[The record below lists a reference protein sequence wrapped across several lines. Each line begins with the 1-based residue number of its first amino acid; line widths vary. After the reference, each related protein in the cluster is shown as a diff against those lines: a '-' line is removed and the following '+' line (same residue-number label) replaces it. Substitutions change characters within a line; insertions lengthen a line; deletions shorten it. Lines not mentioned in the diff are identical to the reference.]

1 MLWYYAVDE
10 CRDEYDE
17 GGIGFTG
24 MNKAR
29 LLQSISELHKAV
41 ETGNMEVMCRCAS
54 SLDTLFEKEIP
65 DPFGG
70 YDAALMRFRMAE
82 VMVGFLMAVG
92 EQSQAG
98 TLKNRI
104 TAHYQAIRK
113 SKDYTVPQ
121 KHELKEL
128 LRSIKAKVPTQRRVF
143 GNIDKTTE
151 EYKRGAFV
159 FHAYDW
165 FSEIHGMLKKE
176 GLEYLRPFDI
186 SELLKTLPIDMPKAK
201 VVEEMTR
208 YCYDR
213 GGSLAPRSLQTHYDV
228 AGRAA
233 RHLYVI
239 GNGFDRYHGA
249 ESGYKNFRRY
259 LFRRSPQTV
268 GYFDLYF
275 GPRSLER
282 SFSAP
287 VGWFWCIQP
296 YEYRHD
302 EYGLR
307 YPIAT
312 WSRSNLWC
320 DFEMNLSEL
329 NREKVFDILDMSLP
343 LMNEGEDCFRYSN
356 YFIPLDKITDAVTA
370 CTYNMKYH
378 FHRWINTLHYKK
390 GFRKKM
396 LDLDKDAIFLNFNY
410 TLFLE
415 SEYGI
420 SADRICYIHGNRE
433 GRFGSLVL
441 GHHSN
446 DDDAFKR
453 WIHKNQNRRR
463 YRYVQK
469 DKKGRYFLNDML
481 AYLAFFHHDDWTGN
495 WRLPIRYYAVQE
507 AEDRLEKY
515 YDTNFK
521 NTKKIIDAHMGF
533 FDSLGSIER
542 ITIFGCSFGAVDMD
556 YYKQL
561 RVSVRDDA
569 KWEFSY
575 HSEGDAKRIE
585 KFCKELRIESGCVRT
600 FKM

>member
-1 MLWYYAVDE
+1 
-10 CRDEYDE
+10 
-17 GGIGFTG
+17 
-24 MNKAR
+24 MNKAK
-29 LLQSISELHKAV
+29 LSQSISELHKAV
-41 ETGNMEVMCRCAS
+41 ESGNMEEMCHCAS
-54 SLDTLFEKEIP
+54 SLNALFEEEVP
-65 DPFGG
+65 EPLGG

-82 VMVGFLMAVG
+82 VMVSFLMAIG

-98 TLKNRI
+98 TLRNRI
-104 TAHYQAIRK
+104 IAHYQAVRK
-113 SKDYTVPQ
+113 SKDYTVSQ

-128 LRSIKAKVPTQRRVF
+128 LRSIKAMVPAQRRNNLKINKTTDEYKRRVF
-143 GNIDKTTE
+143 IF
-151 EYKRGAFV
+151 R
-159 FHAYDW
+159 AYNW
-165 FSEIHGMLKKE
+165 FSEIHGMLKQE
-176 GLEYLRPFDI
+176 GLEYLRPFNV
-186 SELLKTLPIDMPKAK
+186 SELLNTLPIDMPKAQ
-201 VVEEMTR
+201 VVEEMTK
-208 YCYDR
+208 YCHDR
-213 GGSLAPRSLQTHYDV
+213 GGLLAPRSLQRHYDV
-228 AGRAA
+228 DGRPA

-249 ESGYKNFRRY
+249 ESGYNNFRRY

-275 GPRSLER
+275 GPRSLDR
-282 SFSAP
+282 SFSTP
-287 VGWFWCIQP
+287 VGWYWCLQP

-320 DFEMNLSEL
+320 DFETNLSEL

-343 LMNEGEDCFRYSN
+343 RMNEGEEGFLYAD
-356 YFIPLDKITDAVTA
+356 YFSPLDGITDAVTA

-396 LDLDKDAIFLNFNY
+396 LDLDKDAIFLDFNY

-420 SADRICYIHGNRE
+420 PADQICYIHGNRKD
-433 GRFGSLVL
+433 RFGSLVL
-441 GHHSN
+441 GHHSS
-446 DDDAFKR
+446 DDAAFER

-463 YRYVQK
+463 YRHVQK
-469 DKKGRYFLNDML
+469 DKKGRYFRNDKL
-481 AYLAFFHHDDWTGN
+481 AYLAFFHQDDWTGN

-507 AEDRLEKY
+507 AEERLEKY

-533 FDSLGSIER
+533 FDSLGGIER
-542 ITIFGCSFGAVDMD
+542 ITIIGCSLGAVDMD

-561 RVSVRDDA
+561 RASVRHDA
-569 KWEFSY
+569 RWEFSY
-575 HSEGDAKRIE
+575 HSDEDAKRIE
-585 KFCKELRIESGCVRT
+585 KFCKELRIESGCVST
-600 FKM
+600 FNL